1 MALALLGSRE
11 RRPRRSRDGRR
22 HPVAVLAVAL
32 ATVGALVLPATHAV
46 AADPDTT
53 VTLNLAQ
60 TGKVPTHAGSGFLYG
75 LSQDGTQPSQNLLA
89 PLDPT
94 LFRGGGARI
103 AGDGWIGDGYTAGSG
118 FQVRMTSAL
127 DQAAQVGAAP
137 YDATYHLLVSDLYG
151 ADTTQPS
158 NTVYPC
164 DNGNCANWTTFI
176 DTVVADV
183 QASGLKNIDFD
194 IWNEP
199 DGTGFWP
206 RGVNSAQYFEMW
218 NTAVDDIRGIDPS
231 AVIVGP
237 SFSQYNSSFMQTWLS
252 TTQADGTLP
261 NVLNWHFGDDPVAD
275 ATETESIE
283 SSLGISPIPLTVNE
297 YMQSADQ
304 NAGDTAWWLDRFA
317 VSDITQAAHAIWS
330 NCCTDPTLDSVL
342 SGTGALAAPTGQWW
356 VYRAYAELSGNMV
369 TGTSGDADI
378 AVAASENQSQDQAV
392 ALIGNDSGETGTTTI
407 QVNGLSSVPWIES
420 NGDVNLTLQR
430 IPDQNY
436 LFEPQTIT
444 DESVPVVNG
453 SVSIP
458 ATFEDSTDAYFLTIS
473 PTNTGGLQAQGPTT
487 TVVDGN
493 TTGSA
498 VDQFSYGANWGVT
511 TGVSDMYDG
520 TANWSYTA
528 GATAKF
534 TFSGDQVALHAV
546 KDVDQG
552 IMSVSI
558 DGGTPVNVDDYSP
571 TRNASGIVWTSPV
584 LSTGTH
590 TLTIVNTG
598 QKDSASSGYNIAID
612 RADVYQ
618 GETID
623 DSWTGTGQDEFNY
636 SSGWGV
642 TTGITDMYA
651 GTAHWDPTA
660 GATATFTFTG
670 NEAALH
676 AVQDVDQGQM
686 TVSVDGG
693 TPTTVDDY
701 SATRNAN
708 AIVWTSGALASGT
721 HTVTITVLGQKD
733 AASSGTTI
741 ALDSMDVI
749 DN

>member
-1 MALALLGSRE
+1 MPSTS
-11 RRPRRSRDGRR
+11 PGRR
-22 HPVAVLAVAL
+22 ASRPSVSSVLAVVLATAAAL
-32 ATVGALVLPATHAV
+32 AIPATRAS
-46 AADPDTT
+46 ANDPDTT
-53 VTLNLAQ
+53 VAINLAQ
-60 TGKVPTHAGSGFLYG
+60 PGKVPTHAGSGFLYG
-75 LSQDGTQPSQNLLA
+75 LSQDGTEPAQSLLA
-89 PLDPT
+89 PLQPT

-103 AGDGWIGDGYTAGSG
+103 AGGGWIGDGYTAGSG
-118 FQVRMTSAL
+118 FQVRITSAL
-127 DQAAQVGAAP
+127 DQARQVTAAP

-158 NTVYPC
+158 NTLYPC
-164 DNGNCANWTTFI
+164 DNGNCANWVTFI
-176 DTVVADV
+176 DTVVGDV
-183 QASGLKNIDFD
+183 QASGIKNIDFD

-218 NTAVDDIRGIDPS
+218 NTAVGEIRRLDPG

-237 SFSQYNSSFMQTWLS
+237 SFSQYNSSFMQTFLS
-252 TTQADGTLP
+252 TAQADGTLP

-297 YMQSADQ
+297 YLQSNEQ

-317 VSDITQAAHAIWS
+317 QSDITQAAHAIWS
-330 NCCTDPTLDSVL
+330 NCCTVPSLDSVL

-356 VYRAYAELSGNMV
+356 AYRAYAALSGNLV
-369 TGTSGDADI
+369 AATSGNADI
-378 AVAASENQSQDQAV
+378 AVAASENRSADQAV
-392 ALIGNDSGETGTTTI
+392 ALIGNDSGQTGTTTI
-407 QVNGLSSVPWIES
+407 QINGLSSES
-420 NGDVNLTLQR
+420 WLESGGDVNVVLQR

-436 LFEPQTIT
+436 LYEPTTVT
-444 DESVPVVNG
+444 DESLPVVNG
-453 SVSIP
+453 SVSLP
-458 ATFEDSTDAYFLTIS
+458 ATFQAGTDAYFLTIS
-473 PTNTGGLQAQGPTT
+473 PTDTGGLQAQGPTST
-487 TVVDGN
+487 IVDGN

-498 VDQFSYGANWGVT
+498 VDEFAYGANWGLT

-528 GATAKF
+528 GATATF
-534 TFSGDQVALHAV
+534 TFSGNQVALHAV

-552 IMSVSI
+552 IMSLSI

-571 TRNASGIVWTSPV
+571 TRNASGIVWTSPM
-584 LSTGTH
+584 LATGTH

-598 QKDSASSGYNIAID
+598 QKNAASSGYNIAVD

-618 GETID
+618 AATID
-623 DSWTGTGQDEFNY
+623 DSWTGSGLDQFDY

-642 TTGITDMYA
+642 TTGISDMYA

-660 GATATFTFTG
+660 GGTATFTFSG

-676 AVQDVDQGQM
+676 AVQDVDQGEM

-693 TPTTVDDY
+693 TPTTVNDY

-708 AIVWTSGALASGT
+708 AIVWTSGALAAGT
-721 HTVTITVLGQKD
+721 HTVTVTVLGQKT

-741 ALDSMDVI
+741 ALDSMDVVAY
-749 DN
+749 

>member
-1 MALALLGSRE
+1 MALALLGKS
-11 RRPRRSRDGRR
+11 SGRR
-22 HPVAVLAVAL
+22 RYSVSVLALAL
-32 ATVGALVLPATHAV
+32 ATVGALVLLPATHAS
-46 AADPDTT
+46 ANDPDTT
-53 VTLNLAQ
+53 VSINLAQ

-75 LSQDGTQPSQNLLA
+75 LSQDGTQPADSLLA

-127 DQAAQVGAAP
+127 DQARQVGAAP

-218 NTAVDDIRGIDPS
+218 NTAVNDIRGLDPS
-231 AVIVGP
+231 AVIVGA
-237 SFSQYNSSFMQTWLS
+237 SFSQYNSSFMQTFLS
-252 TTQADGTLP
+252 TTKADGTLP

-317 VSDITQAAHAIWS
+317 QSDITQAAHAIWS

-430 IPDQNY
+430 IPDQAY
-436 LFEPQTIT
+436 LYEPQTIT

-458 ATFEDSTDAYFLTIS
+458 ATFEDATDAYYLTIS
-473 PTNTGGLQAQGPTT
+473 PTNTGGLQAQAPATT
-487 TVVDGN
+487 IVDGN

-498 VDQFSYGANWGVT
+498 VDEFSYGSNWGVT

-528 GATAKF
+528 GATATF
-534 TFSGDQVALHAV
+534 TFSGNQVALHAV

-571 TRNASGIVWTSPV
+571 TRNASGIVWTSPM

-598 QKDSASSGYNIAID
+598 QKNSASSGNNIAID

-618 GETID
+618 AQTID
-623 DSWTGTGQDEFNY
+623 DSWTGTGLDEFNY
-636 SSGWGV
+636 SSGWGT
-642 TTGITDMYA
+642 TTGISDMYA
-651 GTAHWDPTA
+651 GTAHWDPSA
-660 GATATFTFTG
+660 GGTATFTFTG

-676 AVQDVDQGQM
+676 AVQDIDQGQM

-693 TPTTVDDY
+693 SPTTVDDY
-701 SATRNAN
+701 SATRDAN
-708 AIVWTSGALASGT
+708 AIVWTTGALASGT

-741 ALDSMDVI
+741 ALDSMDVVSH
-749 DN
+749 

>member
-1 MALALLGSRE
+1 MPSTS
-11 RRPRRSRDGRR
+11 PGRR
-22 HPVAVLAVAL
+22 ASRPSVSSVLAVVLATAAAL
-32 ATVGALVLPATHAV
+32 AIPATRAS
-46 AADPDTT
+46 ANDPDTT
-53 VTLNLAQ
+53 VAINLAQ
-60 TGKVPTHAGSGFLYG
+60 PGKVPTHAGSGFLYG
-75 LSQDGTQPSQNLLA
+75 LSQDGTEPAQSLLA
-89 PLDPT
+89 PLQPT

-103 AGDGWIGDGYTAGSG
+103 AGGGWIGDGYTAGSG

-127 DQAAQVGAAP
+127 DQARQVTAAP
-137 YDATYHLLVSDLYG
+137 YNATYHLLVSDLYG

-164 DNGNCANWTTFI
+164 DNGNCANWVTFI
-176 DTVVADV
+176 DTIVGDV
-183 QASGLKNIDFD
+183 QASGIKNLDFD

-218 NTAVDDIRGIDPS
+218 NTAVGEIRRLDPG

-237 SFSQYNSSFMQTWLS
+237 SFSQYNSSFMQTFLS
-252 TTQADGTLP
+252 TAQADGTLP

-297 YMQSADQ
+297 YLQSNEQ

-317 VSDITQAAHAIWS
+317 QSDITQAAHAIWS
-330 NCCTDPTLDSVL
+330 NCCTVPSLDSVL

-356 VYRAYAELSGNMV
+356 AYRAYAALSGNLV
-369 TGTSGDADI
+369 AATSGNADI
-378 AVAASENQSQDQAV
+378 AVAASENRSADQAV
-392 ALIGNDSGETGTTTI
+392 ALIGNDSGQTGTTTI
-407 QVNGLSSVPWIES
+407 QINGLSSES
-420 NGDVNLTLQR
+420 WLESGGDVNVVLQR

-436 LFEPQTIT
+436 LYEPTTVT
-444 DESVPVVNG
+444 DESLPVVNG
-453 SVSIP
+453 SVSLP
-458 ATFEDSTDAYFLTIS
+458 ATFQAGTDAYFLTIS
-473 PTNTGGLQAQGPTT
+473 PTDTGGLQAQGPTT

-498 VDQFSYGANWGVT
+498 ADEFAYGANWGLT

-528 GATAKF
+528 GATATF
-534 TFSGDQVALHAV
+534 TFSGNQVALHAV

-552 IMSVSI
+552 IMSLSI

-571 TRNASGIVWTSPV
+571 TRNASGIVWTSPM
-584 LSTGTH
+584 LATGTH

-598 QKDSASSGYNIAID
+598 QKNAASSGYNIAVD

-618 GETID
+618 AATID
-623 DSWTGTGQDEFNY
+623 DSWTGSGLDQFDY

-642 TTGITDMYA
+642 TTGISDMYA

-660 GATATFTFTG
+660 GGTATFTFSG

-676 AVQDVDQGQM
+676 AVQDVDQGEM

-693 TPTTVDDY
+693 TPTTVNDY

-708 AIVWTSGALASGT
+708 AIVWTSGALAAGT
-721 HTVTITVLGQKD
+721 HTVTVTVLGQKT

-741 ALDSMDVI
+741 ALDSMDVVAY
-749 DN
+749 

>member
-1 MALALLGSRE
+1 MALALLGSR
-11 RRPRRSRDGRR
+11 SGRR
-22 HPVAVLAVAL
+22 RYPVAVLGLAL
-32 ATVGALVLPATHAV
+32 ATAAALVLPATHAS
-46 AADPDTT
+46 ANDPDTT
-53 VTLNLAQ
+53 VAINLAQ
-60 TGKVPTHAGSGFLYG
+60 PGKTPTHAGSGFLYG
-75 LSQDGTQPSQNLLA
+75 LSQDGTQPAQSLLA
-89 PLDPT
+89 PLEPT

-118 FQVRMTSAL
+118 FQVRMASAL
-127 DQAAQVGAAP
+127 DQARQVGAAP

-164 DNGNCANWTTFI
+164 DNGDCANWTTFI

-218 NTAVDDIRGIDPS
+218 NTAVNDIRGLDPS
-231 AVIVGP
+231 AVIVGA
-237 SFSQYNSSFMQTWLS
+237 SFSQYNSSFMQTFLS
-252 TTQADGTLP
+252 TTQAAGTLP
-261 NVLNWHFGDDPVAD
+261 NILNWHFGDDPVAD

-297 YMQSADQ
+297 YLLSNQQ

-317 VSDITQAAHAIWS
+317 QSDITQAAHAIWS

-342 SGTGALAAPTGQWW
+342 SGTGSLAAPTGQWW
-356 VYRAYAELSGNMV
+356 VYRAYAALSGQLV
-369 TGTSGDADI
+369 STTSGDADI
-378 AVAASENQSQDQAV
+378 TVAASENQSQDQAV
-392 ALIGNDSGETGTTTI
+392 ALIGNDSNETGTTTI

-420 NGDVNLTLQR
+420 GGDVNVTLQR
-430 IPDQNY
+430 IPDQTY
-436 LFEPQTIT
+436 LYEPTTVT
-444 DESVPVVNG
+444 DESLPVVNG
-453 SVSIP
+453 SVSLP
-458 ATFEDSTDAYFLTIS
+458 ATFQAGTDAYFLTIS
-473 PTNTGGLQAQGPTT
+473 PTNTGGLQAQAPATT
-487 TVVDGN
+487 IVDGN
-493 TTGSA
+493 TTGGSA
-498 VDQFSYGANWGVT
+498 DEFSYGANWGLT

-520 TANWSYTA
+520 TANWSHTA
-528 GATAKF
+528 GASATF
-534 TFSGDQVALHAV
+534 TFSGNQVALHAV

-558 DGGTPVNVDDYSP
+558 DGGTPVNVDNYSP
-571 TRNASGIVWTSPV
+571 TRNASGIVWTSPM
-584 LSTGTH
+584 LPTGTH

-598 QKDSASSGYNIAID
+598 QKNSASSGDNIAID

-618 GETID
+618 AETID
-623 DSWTGTGQDEFNY
+623 ESWTSTGNDQFNY
-636 SSGWGV
+636 SSGWGE
-642 TTGITDMYA
+642 TTGISDMYA
-651 GTAHWDPTA
+651 GTAHWNPNA
-660 GATATFTFTG
+660 GATASFTFTG

-676 AVQDVDQGQM
+676 AVQDVDQGRM

-708 AIVWTSGALASGT
+708 AIVWSSGSLATGT
-721 HTVTITVLGQKD
+721 HTVTITVLGQKN

-749 DN
+749 AF